1 MAPTA
6 EEAPLEAHWT
16 RDKDEGSGYGRP
28 THCFVHGIFWGAEPW
43 ETC

>member
-6 EEAPLEAHWT
+6 EEVPLEAHWT
-16 RDKDEGSGYGRP
+16 RDKEEGSGYGRP
-28 THCFVHGIFWGAEPW
+28 TPCFFALGEPW